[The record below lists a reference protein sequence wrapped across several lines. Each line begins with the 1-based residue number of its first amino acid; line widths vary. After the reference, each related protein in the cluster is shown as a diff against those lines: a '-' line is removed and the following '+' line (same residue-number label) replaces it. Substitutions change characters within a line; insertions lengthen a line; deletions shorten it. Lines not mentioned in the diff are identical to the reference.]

1 MNDLITAAQSNDIGR
16 LRQLLENRNIAQ
28 DPSYFPSGS
37 LHKACEAAAR
47 NNHPEA
53 LEVLLDEGIKIE
65 RGKSFEQLSDHHE
78 KLIVCE
84 KQGSYLLLL
93 AVAQ

>member
-1 MNDLITAAQSNDIGR
+1 MSNPITAAQSNDIGR

-37 LHKACEAAAR
+37 LHEACEAAAW

-53 LEVLLDEGIKIE
+53 LELLLDEGIEIE
-65 RGKSFEQLSDHHE
+65 RGESFVQLSDHHE
-78 KLIVCE
+78 KLIVCQ
-84 KQGSYLLLL
+84 K
-93 AVAQ
+93 